1 MGQQEGRM
9 RITERLAGESSRE
22 YAFRILRDNIIS
34 LELQP
39 GSSIS
44 ENELSR
50 EIGVSRTPIREAIID
65 LHNALIVEIYPQ
77 RGSVISLIDSDLVE
91 ESRFLREVLDVA
103 VIRLACLVATPD
115 DIRRLEENVKLQE
128 FYLQNFMAD
137 KILELDNEFHRMIF
151 AVAKKERIYGMKSTM
166 MIHYDRVRTL
176 SLVAVK
182 DVKIVNDHRA
192 MMEAIRD
199 RDEETAEN
207 LVRKHLSRYTID
219 KEEIK
224 KQYPQFFKE

>member
-1 MGQQEGRM
+1 M